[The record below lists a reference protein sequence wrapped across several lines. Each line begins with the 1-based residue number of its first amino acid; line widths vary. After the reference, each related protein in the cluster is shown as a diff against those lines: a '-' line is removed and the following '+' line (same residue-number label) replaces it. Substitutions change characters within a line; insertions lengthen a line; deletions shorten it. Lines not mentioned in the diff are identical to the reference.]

1 MRAYE
6 AYKQIDLPWLDRIP
20 AHWRVQRA
28 KTFFKVINE
37 RSVEG
42 KEELLSVS
50 STQGVIKRNDANV
63 TMFQAESYAGYKLCW
78 PKDLVVNSLWAW
90 QNGLGFSNYYG
101 IVSTAYSVYRLK
113 NSHANYHYYNYLLRS
128 SAFQWELRIRS
139 KGIWKSRY
147 ILSDEDFLN
156 SPIICPPR
164 EEQDAIVRFLD
175 AKCAKIDRLIKLKER
190 QIALLNEKKQLI
202 INQAVTRGLDP
213 NVPMK
218 DSGVDWI
225 GEIPEGWEVSKLKYI
240 GVIQTGVTLGK
251 DYPKEATSKYP
262 YLCVANVQDGYIDL
276 KKIKFINLPPKEAQR
291 YFLQK
296 GDILMTEGGDPDKLG
311 RGSVW
316 NNEIAHCLHQ
326 NHIFAVRMDQ
336 KKVLISFFRFVLQA
350 QYCKEYFLL
359 SAKQTTNLASTNKT
373 TLSNL
378 YVAMPSLGAQEKI
391 VEQLD
396 KVAALYKTKI
406 KIIEKKIL
414 TLREYKTKIIS
425 DCVTGKLNCIAGN
438 DTNLGE
444 NHV

>member
-63 TMFQAESYAGYKLCW
+63 TMFQAYSYAGYKLCW

-190 QIALLNEKKQLI
+190 QIALLNEKKQI
-202 INQAVTRGLDP
+202 MINQAVTRGLDP

-218 DSGVDWI
+218 GSGVDWI
-225 GEIPEGWEVSKLKYI
+225 GEIPEGWEVINFSRLLIEITQGWSPSTENEERQNDQWGVLSLSAVKDGEFCPDAVKPIPRTVPVNTTLALK
-240 GVIQTGVTLGK
+240 
-251 DYPKEATSKYP
+251 
-262 YLCVANVQDGYIDL
+262 
-276 KKIKFINLPPKEAQR
+276 R
-291 YFLQK
+291 
-296 GDILMTEGGDPDKLG
+296 GD
-311 RGSVW
+311 
-316 NNEIAHCLHQ
+316 
-326 NHIFAVRMDQ
+326 
-336 KKVLISFFRFVLQA
+336 
-350 QYCKEYFLL
+350 FLL
-359 SAKQTTNLASTNKT
+359 TRSNTRMLVGDVCIVDIEPTKLIPSDLIYK
-373 TLSNL
+373 LSL
-378 YVAMPSLGAQEKI
+378 H
-391 VEQLD
+391 D
-396 KVAALYKTKI
+396 
-406 KIIEKKIL
+406 IIEKKFLLYFLKSNMGRMQIERSACGSSGTMPKL
-414 TLREYKTKIIS
+414 THQHIKNWKIILPPLSNQNEIIAYISNRISSMNSMIKNLKKHCDILIEYRTSLIS
-425 DCVTGKLNCIAGN
+425 DVVTGKINILPN
-438 DTNLGE
+438 
-444 NHV
+444 

>member
-1 MRAYE
+1 MRAYKE
-6 AYKQIDLPWLDRIP
+6 YKQIGLPWLDQIP
-20 AHWRVQRA
+20 AQWKVQRA
-28 KTFFKVINE
+28 KTFFEVVNE
-37 RSVEG
+37 RSAEG

-50 STQGVIKRNDANV
+50 STQGVVKRNDANV
-63 TMFQAESYAGYKLCW
+63 TMFQAESYEGYKLCW

-113 NSHANYHYYNYLLRS
+113 NSHDNYHYYNYLLRS

-156 SPIICPPR
+156 SPIVCPPR

-175 AKCAKIDRLIKLKER
+175 AKCAKIDSLIKLKER
-190 QIALLNEKKQLI
+190 QIALLNEKKQSI

-213 NVPMK
+213 NAPMK

-225 GEIPEGWEVSKLKYI
+225 GKIPEGWEVSKLKYM

-251 DYPKEATSKYP
+251 DYSKEATSEYP

-316 NNEIAHCLHQ
+316 NNEIEYCLHQ
-326 NHIFAVRMDQ
+326 NHIFAVRLNT
-336 KKVLISFFRFVLQA
+336 KKVLIEFFKFILQSR
-350 QYCKEYFLL
+350 YCKEYFLL

-378 YVAMPSLGAQEKI
+378 CISIPSIIEQYKI
-391 VEQLD
+391 VYQLSRVTD
-396 KVAALYKTKI
+396 VFQRQI
-406 KIIEKKIL
+406 KIIEYEIN
-414 TLREYKTKIIS
+414 TIHEYKTRIIF
-425 DCVTGKLNCIAGN
+425 DVVTGKRDVFL
-438 DTNLGE
+438 
-444 NHV
+444 